1 MLVPDADEWM
11 RAGEH
16 AGTAARATAG
26 GGKSIETAFDR
37 MELLND
43 ATTAVVAVRAGATV
57 VTSNRHFDIFMQI
70 ETGLNAVFY
79 D

>member
-1 MLVPDADEWM
+1 
-11 RAGEH
+11 
-16 AGTAARATAG
+16 
-26 GGKSIETAFDR
+26 

-57 VTSNRHFDIFMQI
+57 VTSDRHFDIFMQI
-70 ETGLNAVFY
+70 ETDLNAVFY